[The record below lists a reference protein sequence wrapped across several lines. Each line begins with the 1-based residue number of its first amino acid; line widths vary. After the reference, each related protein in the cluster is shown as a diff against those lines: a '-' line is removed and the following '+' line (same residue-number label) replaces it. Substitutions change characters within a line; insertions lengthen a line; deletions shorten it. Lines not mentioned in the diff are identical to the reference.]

1 MLTVFFRTLIL
12 YAVSVL
18 AIRLMGKRQ
27 IGQLQPYEF
36 VLALMIA
43 DLAASPMENV
53 GTPLLYGV
61 VPILTMLFLYGVLT
75 LLSAKWMPARRAL
88 SGGPSVVIRGGAI
101 QYAEMKRLC
110 YTTTDLM
117 EELRERGY
125 LNIADVR
132 TAILETSGQL
142 TVFPFAAKRPLT
154 PEDLCLEPEE
164 EDIPLTLAVDG
175 KLQIEHLHKRGL
187 DESWLWKQIRPLGYS
202 SASQLLLASLDGQGR
217 LFIQG
222 KGEKAPAH
230 LIRVKLPEAVESC
243 GD

>member
-12 YAVSVL
+12 YSVSVL

-61 VPILTMLFLYGVLT
+61 VPILTMLFLYGVFT
-75 LLSAKWMPARRAL
+75 LLSVKWMPLRRAL
-88 SGGPSVVIRGGAI
+88 CGGPSVVIRDGAI
-101 QYAEMKRLC
+101 QYEEMRRLC
-110 YTTTDLM
+110 YTVTDLT
-117 EELRERGY
+117 EELREQGF
-125 LNIADVR
+125 LNVADVR

-142 TVFPFAAKRPLT
+142 SVFPRAKKRPVT
-154 PEDLCLEPEE
+154 PEDLRLKPEE
-164 EDIPLTLAVDG
+164 ETIPMTLAVDG
-175 KLQIEHLHKRGL
+175 KVQQEHLQTCGL
-187 DESWLWKQIRPLGYS
+187 DEKWLRERIAPLGFS
-202 SASQLLLASLDGQGR
+202 SVSEVLLASLDGRGR
-217 LFIQG
+217 LFVQG
-222 KGEKAPAH
+222 KKGGAH
-230 LIRVKLPEAVESC
+230 LIETGWTVEEC